1 MCSLIHPSA
10 TAVLIRQG
18 TPRFQTL
25 HDAIDTLARAEE
37 RLEEEVWDVVE
48 QVDDGEG
55 EGKLVGGEG
64 DWRRRGREGEL
75 RDGVGEVPHT
85 EGRRGKFSVMMNDRN
100 EVCADGQA
108 APSDRIEFV
117 FVLEEC

>member
-1 MCSLIHPSA
+1 MRSLIHPSA

-55 EGKLVGGEG
+55 QGKLVGERATGGGEG
-64 DWRRRGREGEL
+64 ERASFATVWAKFCIRR
-75 RDGVGEVPHT
+75 DAVVSFP
-85 EGRRGKFSVMMNDRN
+85 
-100 EVCADGQA
+100 
-108 APSDRIEFV
+108 
-117 FVLEEC
+117 